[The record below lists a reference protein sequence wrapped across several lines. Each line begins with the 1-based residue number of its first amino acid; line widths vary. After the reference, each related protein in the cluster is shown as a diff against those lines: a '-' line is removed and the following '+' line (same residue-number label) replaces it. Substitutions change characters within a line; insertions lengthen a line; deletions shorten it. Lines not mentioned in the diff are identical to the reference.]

1 MTLFIALAAALTVL
15 IIVWMVWPLLRPT
28 PLNNVS
34 SLRLN
39 AAIYREQLDT
49 LERDLA
55 NGTMTPADYEATR
68 DELHSTRGRARVLQ
82 EMVSGDLV
90 DTDWRAPEV
99 HEALDLCLSCKGCA
113 RDCPTGTDMAAYKS
127 RVQYEAYRGRL
138 RPRDHYTMGWLPM
151 WGRLVSSNPV
161 FPRLMNVVMQTPGI
175 TNVLKLVAGIDQHR
189 GMPRFAKGSN
199 RAAARAQ
206 VEGRRALPGAA
217 PTAKGEVV
225 LWVDSF
231 SDAFEGDHVAAMAAV
246 LIENGWTPRLLERK
260 ACCGLTWIT
269 TGQLDGAVKELRN
282 ATDVLHEYVSRGA
295 KIVGTEPSC
304 IAVWRSD
311 ALELLHDDPR
321 VAEVAANVVTLAEFL
336 AADPDFTMPD
346 LTGHTV
352 VAQPHCHE
360 ASVMGWAAEQRL
372 LVASGATIV
381 RVNGCCGLA
390 GNHGMIAGHYDFSV
404 KVFETNLGP
413 ALDAAPAGAIVLADG
428 FSCRTQ
434 LQDLQ
439 ARQALTFAELLV
451 AHA

>member
-1 MTLFIALAAALTVL
+1 MKELVYHRLFLPGLDAYADKPDTIIDGEYRSTLGQHADRVFRLAHALKHQLGVQPGDRVAVMSTNSHQYLELYHACFLGAAV
-15 IIVWMVWPLLRPT
+15 IN
-28 PLNNVS
+28 PLN
-34 SLRLN
+34 LRL
-39 AAIYREQLDT
+39 AGKELDYILRDSGTEVIFVDGFFGGAI
-49 LERDLA
+49 A
-55 NGTMTPADYEATR
+55 
-68 DELHSTRGRARVLQ
+68 
-82 EMVSGDLV
+82 
-90 DTDWRAPEV
+90 
-99 HEALDLCLSCKGCA
+99 
-113 RDCPTGTDMAAYKS
+113 
-127 RVQYEAYRGRL
+127 
-138 RPRDHYTMGWLPM
+138 
-151 WGRLVSSNPV
+151 
-161 FPRLMNVVMQTPGI
+161 
-175 TNVLKLVAGIDQHR
+175 
-189 GMPRFAKGSN
+189 
-199 RAAARAQ
+199 
-206 VEGRRALPGAA
+206 
-217 PTAKGEVV
+217 
-225 LWVDSF
+225 
-231 SDAFEGDHVAAMAAV
+231 AAMAAV
-246 LIENGWTPRLLERK
+246 PIENGWTPRLLERK